1 MYVLESWVGDLN
13 GDTLVGKDAVR
24 AIRLMSLFGDILRRI
39 YVENELF
46 LFGYAITGV
55 CDDSC
60 GAIEMLTYGES
71 TEYPNQLIRSWV
83 SPSPLFFLFR
93 SFFAFM
99 FFSRSL
105 TYTYFLMHYLGI
117 TRNLETDRM
126 EGSALE

>member
-83 SPSPLFFLFR
+83 SPFLFLLVFFFSFLFR
-93 SFFAFM
+93 IRVFF
-99 FFSRSL
+99 L
-105 TYTYFLMHYLGI
+105 VL
-117 TRNLETDRM
+117 
-126 EGSALE
+126 